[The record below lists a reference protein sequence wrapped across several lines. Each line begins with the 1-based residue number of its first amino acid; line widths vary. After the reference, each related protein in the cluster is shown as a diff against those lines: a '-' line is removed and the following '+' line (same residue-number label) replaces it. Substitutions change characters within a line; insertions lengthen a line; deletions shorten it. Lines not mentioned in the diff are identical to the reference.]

1 MWHDVDDQILPVG
14 VVSVDGQ
21 KSKVTF
27 GARTVRTWKLLK
39 FKSVNVKTN
48 GVPGLV
54 AFQMYTDQRGTRRIS
69 GVKEKG
75 LAFTIACARALR
87 IAEPN
92 GRYSAKKESDGFVTV
107 DFSHRLPQGWRPQAQ
122 VRRNAK
128 SG

>member
-1 MWHDVDDQILPVG
+1 VWHDLDDQILPVG
-14 VVSVDGQ
+14 VVSVDGA

-39 FKSVNVKTN
+39 FQSVTIKTN

-54 AFQMYTDQRGTRRIS
+54 AFQLYTDQQGRRR
-69 GVKEKG
+69 VNVAKPHK
-75 LAFTIACARALR
+75 LTLTIACGRALR

-92 GRYSAKKESDGFVTV
+92 GRYPAKKESDGFVTV

-122 VRRNAK
+122 RRRDEK
-128 SG
+128 RD

>member
-1 MWHDVDDQILPVG
+1 MWHDIDDQILPVG

-48 GVPGLV
+48 GIPGLV
-54 AFQMYTDQRGTRRIS
+54 AFQMYADQRGTRR
-69 GVKEKG
+69 VNVAKQKK
-75 LAFTIACARALR
+75 LTLTIACGRALR

-92 GRYSAKKESDGFVTV
+92 GRYSAKKESDGFITV

-122 VRRNAK
+122 RRRDEK
-128 SG
+128 RD